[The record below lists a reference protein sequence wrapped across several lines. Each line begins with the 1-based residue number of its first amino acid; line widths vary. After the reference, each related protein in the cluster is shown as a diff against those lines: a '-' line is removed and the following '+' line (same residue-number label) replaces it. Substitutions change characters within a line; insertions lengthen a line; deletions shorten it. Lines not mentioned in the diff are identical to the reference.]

1 MKKLWDMF
9 SFIAVVNLL
18 VLLLSVGWLWQTD
31 RLDIGRIQEVRALL
45 TSTIAEDD
53 ATTAAEAAAE
63 EERQAALAAEEE
75 ELHPPLPSAA
85 QVTFASL
92 AGDQAR
98 QATRRLRDET
108 DQHQA
113 ALARRSAALDRRNA
127 ELEERERAW
136 SASIAD
142 EVQRRSDE
150 QLRKTVQL
158 YEALAGKQAKRMLL
172 ELVDNGMI
180 DRAVVYLDAMNARA
194 AAKTL
199 KEMKTDGEN
208 ELATRL
214 LESIRVFGLE
224 SEAQE
229 LSGDEQPTPTPG

>member
-18 VLLLSVGWLWQTD
+18 VLLLFVGWLWHAD
-31 RLDIGRIQEVRALL
+31 RLDVERLREVRAILA
-45 TSTIAEDD
+45 STIAEDD
-53 ATTAAEAAAE
+53 AKAAAEAAAE
-63 EERQAALAAEEE
+63 DERQAALTAEEE
-75 ELHPPLPSAA
+75 RLHPPLPSAA
-85 QVTFASL
+85 QVSFALL

-98 QATRRLRDET
+98 QATRRLQDET

-113 ALARRSAALDRRNA
+113 ALALRSSTLDRRDA
-127 ELEERERAW
+127 ELDERERAW
-136 SASIAD
+136 NASIAD

-172 ELVDNGMI
+172 ELVDSGMI
-180 DRAVVYLDAMNARA
+180 DRAVGYLDAMSTRA

-199 KEMKTDGEN
+199 KEMKTDVEN
-208 ELATRL
+208 ELAIRL
-214 LESIRVFGLE
+214 LERIRVFGLE
-224 SEAQE
+224 SEARE
-229 LSGDEQPTPTPG
+229 LSGNERPTPISG

>member
-18 VLLLSVGWLWQTD
+18 VLLLFVGWLWHND
-31 RLDIGRIQEVRALL
+31 RLDIARVREVRALL
-45 TSTIAEDD
+45 ASTIAEDEAKA
-53 ATTAAEAAAE
+53 ATEAAAE
-63 EERQAALAAEEE
+63 EDRRAALAAEDEK
-75 ELHPPLPSAA
+75 LHPPLPSAA

-92 AGDQAR
+92 ASDQAR
-98 QATRRLRDET
+98 QATRRLQDET

-113 ALARRSAALDRRNA
+113 ALAMRSAALDGRVA

-136 SASIAD
+136 DASIAD
-142 EVQRRSDE
+142 ELQRRTDE

-180 DRAVVYLDAMNARA
+180 DRAVGYLDAMNTRA

-199 KEMKTDGEN
+199 KEMKSDGEN

-214 LESIRVFGLE
+214 LERIRVFGLA

-229 LSGDEQPTPTPG
+229 LSGDERPTPNPG